1 MFNDNIR
8 NKIYYMVKNITDQAD
23 TVVIASGVIG
33 ADTYSICKVDTE
45 AASPVPTG
53 DTVVQYADA
62 DEVRAALG
70 LTIFN
75 GGIMGQ
81 GILDKE
87 LEFCNFISER
97 LRAANS
103 GLSIA
108 AGDALF
114 TELEATSHAV
124 SRGLVNIAWSR
135 FNATDDLIVDPAT
148 KASFNLL
155 FDEFFA
161 KYPRDL
167 S

>member
-1 MFNDNIR
+1 MKDYR
-8 NKIYYMVKNITDQAD
+8 NKFYYIVKNLSDQAD
-23 TVVIASGVIG
+23 CVVVGTGVIDV
-33 ADTYSICKVDTE
+33 DTYSLCKVDAE
-45 AASPVPTG
+45 AANPLPVG
-53 DTVVQYADA
+53 ETVVKYND
-62 DEVRAALG
+62 DTELRAALG

-87 LEFCNFISER
+87 LEFCEFVSER

-135 FNATDDLIVDPAT
+135 FNLTNDAIVPPSM
-148 KASFNLL
+148 KAPFNAL

>member
-1 MFNDNIR
+1 ME
-8 NKIYYMVKNITDQAD
+8 KKYYLVKTLNQLNGSY
-23 TVVIASGVIG
+23 VIKSGTLPNGTQYDLIKSSTG
-33 ADTYSICKVDTE
+33 A
-45 AASPVPTG
+45 VPTG
-53 DTVVQYADA
+53 ITVVEYLDA

-70 LTIFN
+70 LTMFN
-75 GGIMGQ
+75 DGVMGAS
-81 GILDKE
+81 ILSKE
-87 LEFCNFISER
+87 LEFCEFVSER

-135 FNATDDLIVDPAT
+135 FNDTDDAIVTPVM
-148 KASFNLL
+148 KAQFNAL
-155 FDEFFA
+155 FVEFFD

>member
-1 MFNDNIR
+1 ME
-8 NKIYYMVKNITDQAD
+8 KQYYIVKNMTSLNGAYLIK
-23 TVVIASGVIG
+23 SGTLPDGTGYDLVKSSTG
-33 ADTYSICKVDTE
+33 A
-45 AASPVPTG
+45 VPAG
-53 DTVVQYADA
+53 DTVTMYNDA
-62 DEVRAALG
+62 DECRAALG
-70 LTIFN
+70 LTMFN
-75 GGIMGQ
+75 DGVMGQ

-87 LEFCNFISER
+87 LEFCGFISER
-97 LRAANS
+97 LRSANS

-135 FNATDDLIVDPAT
+135 FNATADAIVPPEM
-148 KASFNLL
+148 KAPFNLL
-155 FDEFFA
+155 FDEFFT